1 MNSVRNVDLGDH
13 QNFTQLD
20 SQTAEFWSERA
31 RQLVSWSQPWHHL
44 YQGDMETPAF
54 SWFIGGKLNVAANCL
69 DRHLHDGRKNKAALI
84 WQGEA
89 DDDVRVYTYQMLYSE
104 VCRFANVLKS
114 KGVGRG
120 DRVAIYLSMVPELAI
135 AMLACARIGAVHSV
149 VFAGFSAVSLH
160 NRINDCEAKVLITAD
175 CLRRGGKCLP
185 LKSRADEAMAGSPSI
200 TSCIVVKKATE
211 DAAMRPGRDTWWH
224 REMKNA
230 EISSSCPAEEMDA
243 ADPLF
248 ILYTSGSTGKPKG
261 IVHGTGGYLTYALHT
276 TSAVFELQDDDVYW
290 CTADLGWIT
299 GHTYVVYG
307 PLGLG
312 ATALMFEGVPTYP
325 GPDRFWQIVEKYQ
338 VSILYT
344 APTVVRALMRFG
356 TEPVDIHDL
365 SSLRLLA
372 SVGEPIDAES
382 WQWYSRTIG
391 KGALPVLD
399 TWWQTETGGI
409 MISPLPAGGS
419 YKAGAAGRPLAGIDA
434 AILDEEGSP
443 VTANTC
449 GRLVVRAPW
458 PGMLAGVYHD
468 PQGFKASY
476 FSAYPGCYDT
486 GDGARC
492 DEDGHFWITGRADDV
507 INVSGHRLGTAEI
520 ESALM
525 THPGIA
531 EAAVVGM
538 PHPIKGQAI
547 YAYVILHAN
556 AMPTAQLLA
565 ELDVQVRSEIGS
577 FASPEVIQYATALP
591 KTKSGKTMRRVL
603 RKIASDDFSDFGDTS
618 TLADPA
624 VISDLIAG
632 KTLQR

>member
-1 MNSVRNVDLGDH
+1 MNSVRNVDQSDH
-13 QNFTQLD
+13 QNFTQLN
-20 SQTAEFWSERA
+20 SQIAQFWSERA
-31 RQLVSWSQPWHHL
+31 ERLVSWSQPWEHI
-44 YQGDMETPAF
+44 YQGDMLTPAF
-54 SWFIGGKLNVAANCL
+54 HWFVGAKLNVSYNCL
-69 DRHLHDGRKNKAALI
+69 DRHLLDGRKNKAALI

-89 DDDVRVYTYQMLYSE
+89 DEEVRVFTYQMLYTE

-114 KGVGRG
+114 KGVCKG

-135 AMLACARIGAVHSV
+135 AMLACARLGAIHSV

-175 CLRRGGKCLP
+175 CLRRGGKCIP
-185 LKSRADEAMAGSPSI
+185 LKVKADEAMVGSPSI
-200 TSCIVVKKATE
+200 KSCIVVKRSSE
-211 DAAMRPGRDTWWH
+211 DVVMLPGRDTWWH
-224 REMKNA
+224 REMKSA
-230 EISSSCPAEEMDA
+230 EISSTCPPEIMDA
-243 ADPLF
+243 GDSLF

-261 IVHGTGGYLTYALHT
+261 IVHTTGGYLTYAIHT
-276 TSAVFELQDDDVYW
+276 TSTVFDLRDDDVYW

-312 ATALMFEGVPTYP
+312 ATSLMFEGVPTYP

-365 SSLRLLA
+365 SSLRLLG
-372 SVGEPIDAES
+372 SVGEPIDTES

-391 KGALPVLD
+391 KGVLPVLD

-409 MISPLPAGGS
+409 MIAPMPASGKFKS
-419 YKAGAAGRPLAGIDA
+419 GAAGRPLAGIDA
-434 AILDEEGSP
+434 VILDEEGLP
-443 VTANTC
+443 VAANAC
-449 GRLVVRAPW
+449 GRLVIRMPW
-458 PGMLAGVYHD
+458 PGMLSGVYQD
-468 PQGFKASY
+468 QQGFKTSY
-476 FSAYPGCYDT
+476 FSAFPGFYDT

-492 DEDGHFWITGRADDV
+492 DQDGDFWITGRVDDV

-538 PHPIKGQAI
+538 PHAIKGQAI

-556 AMPTAQLLA
+556 AMPTAHLLA
-565 ELDVQVRSEIGS
+565 ELDAHVRSEIGS
-577 FASPEVIQYATALP
+577 FASPEVIQYASALP

-603 RKIASDDFSDFGDTS
+603 RKIASDDFGDFGDTS

-632 KTLQR
+632 KTLQK